1 MWGRAARRQ
10 GQRRCGEPVRR
21 PGHGSVWRLEWHGRR
36 IVENVA
42 MRRCGWWSARAEP
55 THGAAGVPPAYYARL
70 ASFRARFYIEPDSSD
85 SGSIMSALQSGS
97 STSRRRRGRQAPPYA
112 LGQLEESRVLLLMMM
127 LESPVL
133 LQNKKDS
140 VLFAAGRIR

>member
-1 MWGRAARRQ
+1 MPSCHGHHTLTAAVQ
-10 GQRRCGEPVRR
+10 
-21 PGHGSVWRLEWHGRR
+21 
-36 IVENVA
+36 
-42 MRRCGWWSARAEP
+42 
-55 THGAAGVPPAYYARL
+55 TGAAPECSHAASICSLCDDRLPPAYYARL